1 MVKCAGP
8 DLEWP
13 GGNGSSSA
21 LQPTPDVGEEGALV
35 VAAASGFRDP
45 NTCTNCDAASPGEVC
60 ASMAPNAVVCRHPQA
75 TAATG
80 SVSGTRLGV
89 ATTSST
95 SLAAAAEDDVDD
107 EEEDD
112 DEEVSAC
119 AVFCAVTG
127 YPS

>member
-1 MVKCAGP
+1 
-8 DLEWP
+8 
-13 GGNGSSSA
+13 
-21 LQPTPDVGEEGALV
+21 
-35 VAAASGFRDP
+35 
-45 NTCTNCDAASPGEVC
+45 
-60 ASMAPNAVVCRHPQA
+60 MAPNAVVCRHPQA

-112 DEEVSAC
+112 EEVSAC